1 MPILDDLS
9 KGFKKGLEE
18 AEKGLKSV
26 GEKAEKGFKDVS
38 EKASDTVKT
47 FEIQQEIGKLE
58 DEIKEIKL
66 ALGEKAVEL
75 VAKGETLNPVLDELV
90 TKIAGIQTKIEGK
103 KALIEQIKND

>member
-1 MPILDDLS
+1 MIFPRGS
-9 KGFKKGLEE
+9 R
-18 AEKGLKSV
+18 KGLK
-26 GEKAEKGFKDVS
+26 S

-58 DEIKEIKL
+58 DEIKEIQL

-75 VAKGETLNPVLDELV
+75 VAKGETLNPALDELV

>member
-9 KGFKKGLEE
+9 KGIKKGLEE
-18 AEKGLKSV
+18 AEKGLKQV
-26 GEKAEKGFKDVS
+26 G

-47 FEIQQEIGKLE
+47 LEIQQEIEKLK
-58 DEIKEIKL
+58 DEIREIKL

-75 VAKGETLNPVLDELV
+75 VAQGETLNPALDELV
-90 TKIAGIQTKIEGK
+90 TKISGIQTKIEGK

>member
-9 KGFKKGLEE
+9 KGIKKGLEE
-18 AEKGLKSV
+18 AEKGLKQV
-26 GEKAEKGFKDVS
+26 G

-47 FEIQQEIGKLE
+47 LEIRHEIGKLE

-66 ALGEKAVEL
+66 AIGEKAVEL
-75 VAKGETLNPVLDELV
+75 VGQGESLNPALGELV
-90 TKIAGIQTKIEGK
+90 AKIADIQTQIEGK